1 MNFLTEE
8 QKAEEVKKRI
18 EGYRSAAQYYI
29 TIKSVLEKFDG
40 KVFNC
45 KLEKALQEATGLHI
59 YANKR
64 YRNLEIYFYNS
75 QCSNRTMSFVGLDLD
90 TALTDGK
97 RINAKAIIDDL
108 LRNCQD
114 FQKRAYRLE
123 MQMKQ
128 VDAVRERVKQLES
141 ALHALT
147 SPLDY
152 ELKEIYSLNYT
163 LRNY

>member
-8 QKAEEVKKRI
+8 QKAEEVRKRI
-18 EGYRSAAQYYI
+18 EGYRSAAEYYP
-29 TIKSVLEKFDG
+29 TIKKVIENFDG

-45 KLEKALQEATGLHI
+45 RFEKALQEATGLHI

-97 RINAKAIIDDL
+97 RINVKNINDDL
-108 LRNCQD
+108 LKHCQD

-123 MQMKQ
+123 TQVKQ
-128 VDAVRERVKQLES
+128 VDEVRARIKQLES

-147 SPLDY
+147 GPLDY
-152 ELKEIYSLNYT
+152 ELKDIYSLNYT